1 LLLRWYSC
9 IVVPDATTAKLLT
22 VPECARALSIT
33 TEDYVRRACRTGAI
47 RAERVDGRWLI
58 PEDAVEEYLAR
69 REARRARTTRA
80 TRTPV
85 DDLLD
90 RSRRLTV

>member
-1 LLLRWYSC
+1 
-9 IVVPDATTAKLLT
+9 
-22 VPECARALSIT
+22 LSIT

-58 PEDAVEEYLAR
+58 PVDAVEEYLAR
-69 REARRARTTRA
+69 REARQGRSTA
-80 TRTPV
+80 TVRTPV

-90 RSRRLTV
+90 RSRRLTA